1 VDLLFMVSAGEAVEP
16 VVDQH
21 RTFLDAAAS
30 VGVGHEVYRSFTVR
44 LQRRPSVTAAMA
56 AGEMDG
62 VHDTVERVTG
72 RSAIALRTLLL
83 RG

>member
-1 VDLLFMVSAGEAVEP
+1 
-16 VVDQH
+16 
-21 RTFLDAAAS
+21 
-30 VGVGHEVYRSFTVR
+30 
-44 LQRRPSVTAAMA
+44 MA

-72 RSAIALRTLLL
+72 RSAVALRTLLL